1 MLLPIKKRLI
11 LKCVSEVGV
20 YFCVSFGMHQDSSFR
35 PKSLLLYFD
44 QISNC
49 AGKMPFTRRLRV
61 GSYSFCVEFETG
73 KNEYLSVF

>member
-1 MLLPIKKRLI
+1 MLLPVKKRSI
-11 LKCVSEVGV
+11 LKCVSEVGL
-20 YFCVSFGMHQDSSFR
+20 YFCWICLTTYAGVIEA
-35 PKSLLLYFD
+35 KSLLLYFD

-73 KNEYLSVF
+73 KNEYVSVF

>member
-1 MLLPIKKRLI
+1 MLLSIKKRSI
-11 LKCVSEVGV
+11 LKCVSEVGL
-20 YFCVSFGMHQDSSFR
+20 YFCVIFLSILSQQIWT
-35 PKSLLLYFD
+35 KSLLLYFD

-73 KNEYLSVF
+73 KNEYVSVF